1 MISLGVAATFAFWAC
16 TALNLIWLG
25 KKRNS
30 KPRGKWKR
38 FLTRLHVPKWEG
50 HEENRFGVQYVLCTG
65 AVLVGAGFMS
75 LWSRNPLILP
85 AGLAA
90 GIYLPQFLLEKRRRA
105 KRLAIMEKLV
115 DPLRILIS
123 RIPDQGNLARAL
135 DQVRREVRDE
145 TLREML
151 DEVLRDIGLGGGI
164 QEALTRWKHH
174 IGLRNF
180 DTFIDLLIQAHL
192 DGWTE
197 PALKA
202 LDKAVEAMELDLR
215 AIGMVRE
222 KSRNKKK
229 QLYGALAV
237 SWVFPPVLSMIG
249 VGTGNIY
256 LDTLPGKL
264 LIFAYLAGSMYVMI
278 QGDNY
283 LSLNVDEL

>member
-1 MISLGVAATFAFWAC
+1 MISLGVAVTFAVWAC
-16 TALNLIWLG
+16 MALNLSWLR
-25 KKRNS
+25 KNN
-30 KPRGKWKR
+30 KPRGKWRR
-38 FLTRLHVPKWEG
+38 FLARFHMPKWEE
-50 HEENRFGVQYVLCTG
+50 HEDKRFGVQYVLCMS
-65 AVLVGAGFMS
+65 AVFMGAGLLS
-75 LWSRNPLILP
+75 LWSRNLLILP
-85 AGLAA
+85 VGFTA
-90 GIYLPQFLLEKRRRA
+90 GIYFPKFLLEKRRRA
-105 KRLAIMEKLV
+105 KRLIIMEKLV

-151 DEVLRDIGLGGGI
+151 DEVLGDIGLGGGI

-174 IGLRNF
+174 IELRNF

-202 LDKAVEAMELDLR
+202 LDKAVESMELDLR
-215 AIGMVRE
+215 AIGTVKE
-222 KSRNKKK
+222 KSRSKKK

-256 LDTLPGKL
+256 LDTVPGKL
-264 LIFAYLAGSMYVMI
+264 LIFAYLAGSMFVVV
-278 QGDNY
+278 QGDHY